1 MLKIE
6 LRQKYKVIRQK
17 LTENESQRINNQIF
31 DQFIDSFDFSEKN
44 ISIFLPIEK
53 FNEPNTKLIIKHL
66 LKKNRV
72 YVPVSNFEN
81 HTIQNAQIDTNSTF
95 TINSYGIPEPR
106 IENSIPTNLLDVV
119 FVPFLT
125 LNPKGYRVGYGK
137 GFYDRFL
144 SECNSNCIFIGLYF
158 FEHFETI
165 DDINK
170 YDIPIHYCVTPTKVH
185 EFKK

>member
-1 MLKIE
+1 MLKID
-6 LRQKYKVIRQK
+6 LRKKYKAKRQN
-17 LTENESQRINNQIF
+17 LTENEFQRINNQIF
-31 DQFIDSFDFSEKN
+31 EQFTESFDFSAKN
-44 ISIFLPIEK
+44 ISIYLPIEK
-53 FNEPNTKLIIKHL
+53 FHEPNTTLIIEHL
-66 LKKNRV
+66 LKNNRV
-72 YVPVSNFEN
+72 FVPVSNFEN
-81 HTIQNAQIDTNSTF
+81 HTIQNAQIDSESTF
-95 TINSYGIPEPR
+95 DINSYGIPEPK
-106 IENSIPTNLLDVV
+106 IVNSIPANLLDVV

-144 SECNSNCIFIGLYF
+144 SECNPSCIFIGLYF
-158 FEHFETI
+158 FEQFETI